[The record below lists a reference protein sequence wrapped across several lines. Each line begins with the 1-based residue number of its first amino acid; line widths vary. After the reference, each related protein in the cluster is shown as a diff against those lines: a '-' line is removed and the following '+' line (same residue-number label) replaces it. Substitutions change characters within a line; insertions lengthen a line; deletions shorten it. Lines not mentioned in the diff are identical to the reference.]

1 MSIIRDIADAVKET
15 QKTLSWVSKARDSA
29 EHLRGDAA
37 SLEKRFFDRPLDSV
51 ARRARK
57 SILYFPVVASEGLDG
72 ETVAALAKA
81 VQARATEYTRL
92 MVINMDPISAES
104 RQSKNSLVSS
114 LRGASLQD
122 ALIGENTELV
132 SAASAYLRKHAQ
144 ELMESFAEDDDLRPA
159 LERAMLAEAQSA
171 DGAQPHGARRTKFAD
186 GSQGDE
192 FSMPGGPGDTPAA
205 GRRVPRDPDMDEMRR
220 RSEEMVEAVR
230 RLNSKDPK
238 DQAKGL
244 EDLFELQN
252 TFGGAGLGKAAQ
264 DPKTAKYLAML
275 KKLPADATLEQVQG
289 GNKVGNR
296 RGDVDLEKLQRFPPT
311 ILDLNIQYQVNGEV
325 LPSRS
330 ELALGI
336 KAVAHIV
343 PSLDLVTG
351 LGTALQRDSLMLQFL
366 RLTSGETSFLKDFV
380 LNLNVAQARASSKTT
395 SGTKVLETLRRQS
408 EWNDRR
414 ATWLMSMI
422 SRRGF
427 VPPTTTIIVT
437 SDEVDRIR
445 SLYNV
450 DFSKP
455 SVAREMM
462 RTHNLMGFMI
472 VDEGIGLVRVFEDG
486 DDDFDRVPMSE
497 IRQRGK
503 DAGIKDLMT
512 VLAKR

>member
-29 EHLRGDAA
+29 EMLRGDAA

-72 ETVAALAKA
+72 ETVAAVAKA

-92 MVINMDPISAES
+92 MVTNMDPLSTDS
-104 RQSKNSLVSS
+104 QQSKNSLVSS
-114 LRGASLQD
+114 LRGATLKD
-122 ALIGENTELV
+122 ALIGENVEAV
-132 SAASAYLRKHAQ
+132 NAASAYLRKHAQ
-144 ELMESFAEDDDLRPA
+144 ELLEGFAEDEDLRPA
-159 LERAMLAEAQSA
+159 LERAMLAEAESTN
-171 DGAQPHGARRTKFAD
+171 GSQPHGARRTKYAD

-192 FSMPGGPGDTPAA
+192 FSMPGGPGDTPLT
-205 GRRVPRDPDMDEMRR
+205 GRRVPRDPDADEMRR
-220 RSEEMVEAVR
+220 RSEEMVDAVR
-230 RLNSKDPK
+230 RLNSTDPK
-238 DQAKGL
+238 EQAKGL

-252 TFGGAGLGKAAQ
+252 TFGGAGLGQAAK
-264 DPKTAKYLAML
+264 DPKAAKYLQMM
-275 KKLPADATLEQVQG
+275 KQLPADATVEQVRS
-289 GNKVGNR
+289 GNKVAR
-296 RGDVDLEKLQRFPPT
+296 RNDMEMEKLHRYPPT
-311 ILDLNIQYQVNGEV
+311 ILDLQIQYQVNGEV

-351 LGTALQRDSLMLQFL
+351 LGNALQRDSFVLQFL

-380 LNLNVAQARASSKTT
+380 LNLGVAKARASSKTT

-414 ATWLMSMI
+414 STWLMSMI

-427 VPPTTTIIVT
+427 VPPTTTVVVT

-455 SVAREMM
+455 STAREMM